1 LSLVRAFPLRAPR
14 PQSGCLAQNGADQP
28 LIFTIIDEAFAQIVA
43 YEKGEELRLA
53 NPEVRAR
60 R

>member
-1 LSLVRAFPLRAPR
+1 MLSRLYSPFKMYISLRSR
-14 PQSGCLAQNGADQP
+14 C
-28 LIFTIIDEAFAQIVA
+28 EAFVQIVA